1 MYFKKEG
8 KMKNTL
14 IIFKNSLS
22 NLGKDEASDL
32 LEDLSFNLAYKQISH
47 NPHETKKVLNSLLV
61 EFLTI
66 LKKLDFFDDEN
77 VTKVIKAL
85 VKASIVDDQNS
96 LYEYISEAELLNKRI
111 ENQKNLIKNQISD
124 NFFEFENILQECS
137 FCDEFSGGLNDAILF
152 DIEMLGIL
160 KETAESAFLTT
171 LEKAEDIELTSSEI
185 AKNLVYNAI
194 CEAHF
199 EKERILKISSIILNT
214 AFEIANES
222 MAYAKDLC
230 LGVIKGTRDG
240 IVLAMEKFKA
250 SLTYTN
256 FEEDLSLKSKE
267 LIGIEDDFIALLK
280 KEIQLQNDPCKS
292 IVENLLEHELDNL
305 FAKLRRLAGESREQ
319 LILVLNDIKKNP
331 KINDFNKLTQRKL
344 NRFKQEIFELEKI
357 ASEKYKD
364 LNSKKAKK
372 LGVRLWEKAKK
383 FVKK

>member
-1 MYFKKEG
+1 
-8 KMKNTL
+8 MKNTL
-14 IIFKNSLS
+14 IIFENSLS

-66 LKKLDFFDDEN
+66 LKKLDFCDDEN
-77 VTKVIKAL
+77 VSKVIKAL
-85 VKASIVDDQNS
+85 VKASVADAQNS
-96 LYEYISEAELLNKRI
+96 LYEYISEAELLNKQI

-124 NFFEFENILQECS
+124 NFFDFENILQEYS
-137 FCDEFSGGLNDAILF
+137 FCNEFSDGLNDAILF

-250 SLTYTN
+250 SLTYAN
-256 FEEDLSLKSKE
+256 FEEDVSLKSKE

-280 KEIQLQNDPCKS
+280 KEIQLQNDPCRS

-305 FAKLRRLAGESREQ
+305 FAKFRRLASESREQ
-319 LILVLNDIKKNP
+319 LILVLNDIKRNP

-344 NRFKQEIFELEKI
+344 NHFKQEIFELEKI

>member
-1 MYFKKEG
+1 
-8 KMKNTL
+8 MKNTL
-14 IIFKNSLS
+14 IIFENSLS

-66 LKKLDFFDDEN
+66 LKKLDFCDDEN
-77 VTKVIKAL
+77 VSKVIKAL
-85 VKASIVDDQNS
+85 VKASVADAQNS
-96 LYEYISEAELLNKRI
+96 LYEYISEAELLNKQI

-199 EKERILKISSIILNT
+199 EKERILQISSIILNT

-250 SLTYTN
+250 SLTYAN
-256 FEEDLSLKSKE
+256 FEEDVSLKSKE

-305 FAKLRRLAGESREQ
+305 FAKFRRLASESREQ
-319 LILVLNDIKKNP
+319 LILVLNDIKRNP

-344 NRFKQEIFELEKI
+344 NYFKQEIFELEKI

-383 FVKK
+383 FVRK

>member
-14 IIFKNSLS
+14 IIFENSLS
-22 NLGKDEASDL
+22 NLGKYEASDL

-47 NPHETKKVLNSLLV
+47 NPHETKKVLNSLLI

-66 LKKLDFFDDEN
+66 LKKLDFCDDEN
-77 VTKVIKAL
+77 VSKVIKAL
-85 VKASIVDDQNS
+85 VKASVADAQNS
-96 LYEYISEAELLNKRI
+96 LYEYISEAELLNKQI

-124 NFFEFENILQECS
+124 NFFEFESILQEYS

-199 EKERILKISSIILNT
+199 EKERILQISSIILNT

-250 SLTYTN
+250 SLTYAN
-256 FEEDLSLKSKE
+256 FEEDVSLKSKE

-305 FAKLRRLAGESREQ
+305 FAKFRRLASESREQ
-319 LILVLNDIKKNP
+319 LILVLNDIKRNP

>member
-14 IIFKNSLS
+14 IIFENSLS

-66 LKKLDFFDDEN
+66 LKKLNFCDDEN
-77 VTKVIKAL
+77 VSKVIKAL
-85 VKASIVDDQNS
+85 VKASVADAQNS
-96 LYEYISEAELLNKRI
+96 LYEYISEAELLNKQI

-124 NFFEFENILQECS
+124 NFFEFESILQECS
-137 FCDEFSGGLNDAILF
+137 FCNEFSGGLNDAILF

-199 EKERILKISSIILNT
+199 EKERILQISSIILNT

-230 LGVIKGTRDG
+230 LGVIKGIRDG

-250 SLTYTN
+250 SLTYAN
-256 FEEDLSLKSKE
+256 FEEDVSLKSKE

-280 KEIQLQNDPCKS
+280 KEIQLQNDPCRS

-305 FAKLRRLAGESREQ
+305 FAKFRRLASESREQ

-344 NRFKQEIFELEKI
+344 NHFKQEIFELEKI

>member
-1 MYFKKEG
+1 
-8 KMKNTL
+8 MKNTL
-14 IIFKNSLS
+14 IIFENSLS
-22 NLGKDEASDL
+22 NLSKDEASDL

-61 EFLTI
+61 ECLTI

-85 VKASIVDDQNS
+85 VKASIVDAQNS
-96 LYEYISEAELLNKRI
+96 LYEYISEAELLNKQI

-124 NFFEFENILQECS
+124 NFFEFENTLQECS

-160 KETAESAFLTT
+160 KETSESAFLTT

-250 SLTYTN
+250 SLTYAN
-256 FEEDLSLKSKE
+256 FEEDVSLKSKE

-305 FAKLRRLAGESREQ
+305 FAKFRRLASESREQ

>member
-14 IIFKNSLS
+14 IIFENSLS

-85 VKASIVDDQNS
+85 VKASIVDAQNS
-96 LYEYISEAELLNKRI
+96 LYEYISEAELLNKQI

-250 SLTYTN
+250 SLTYAN
-256 FEEDLSLKSKE
+256 FEEDVSLKSKE

-305 FAKLRRLAGESREQ
+305 FAKFRRLTGESREQ

>member
-1 MYFKKEG
+1 
-8 KMKNTL
+8 MKNTL
-14 IIFKNSLS
+14 IIFENSLS

-66 LKKLDFFDDEN
+66 LKKLNFCDDEN
-77 VTKVIKAL
+77 VSKVIKAL
-85 VKASIVDDQNS
+85 VKASVADAQNS
-96 LYEYISEAELLNKRI
+96 LYEYISEAELLNKQI

-124 NFFEFENILQECS
+124 NFFEFESILQECS
-137 FCDEFSGGLNDAILF
+137 FCNEFSGGLNDAILF

-199 EKERILKISSIILNT
+199 EKERILQISSIILNT

-230 LGVIKGTRDG
+230 LGVIKGIRDG

-250 SLTYTN
+250 SLTYAN
-256 FEEDLSLKSKE
+256 FEEDVSLKSKE

-280 KEIQLQNDPCKS
+280 KEIQLQNDPCRS

-305 FAKLRRLAGESREQ
+305 FAKFRRLASESREQ

-344 NRFKQEIFELEKI
+344 NHFKQEIFELEKI

>member
-1 MYFKKEG
+1 
-8 KMKNTL
+8 MKNTL
-14 IIFKNSLS
+14 IIFENSLS

-85 VKASIVDDQNS
+85 VKASIVDAQNS
-96 LYEYISEAELLNKRI
+96 LYEYISEAELLNKQI

-240 IVLAMEKFKA
+240 IVLAMEKFKTTLA
-250 SLTYTN
+250 YAK
-256 FEEDLSLKSKE
+256 FEEDVSLKSKE

-280 KEIQLQNDPCKS
+280 REIKEQKNPSKD

-305 FAKLRRLAGESREQ
+305 FAKFKRLAVESREQ
-319 LILVLNDIKKNP
+319 LLLVLNDIKKNP

-372 LGVRLWEKAKK
+372 LGIRLWEKAKK

>member
-14 IIFKNSLS
+14 IIFENSLS
-22 NLGKDEASDL
+22 NLGKDEARDL

-47 NPHETKKVLNSLLV
+47 NPHETKKILNSLLV

-66 LKKLDFFDDEN
+66 LKKLDFCDDEN
-77 VTKVIKAL
+77 VSKVIKAL
-85 VKASIVDDQNS
+85 VKASVADAQNS
-96 LYEYISEAELLNKRI
+96 LYEYISEAELLNKQI

-124 NFFEFENILQECS
+124 NFFEFESILQECS
-137 FCDEFSGGLNDAILF
+137 FCNEFSGGLNDAILF

-250 SLTYTN
+250 SLTYAN
-256 FEEDLSLKSKE
+256 FEEDVSLKSKE

-280 KEIQLQNDPCKS
+280 KEIQLQNDPCRS

-305 FAKLRRLAGESREQ
+305 FAKFRRLASESREQ
-319 LILVLNDIKKNP
+319 LILVLNDIKRNP

-344 NRFKQEIFELEKI
+344 NHFKQEIFELEKI

>member
-1 MYFKKEG
+1 
-8 KMKNTL
+8 MKNTL
-14 IIFKNSLS
+14 IIFENSLS

-85 VKASIVDDQNS
+85 VKASIVDAQNS
-96 LYEYISEAELLNKRI
+96 LYEYISEAELLNKQI

-250 SLTYTN
+250 SLTYAN
-256 FEEDLSLKSKE
+256 FEEDVSLKSKE

-292 IVENLLEHELDNL
+292 IV
-305 FAKLRRLAGESREQ
+305 
-319 LILVLNDIKKNP
+319 
-331 KINDFNKLTQRKL
+331 
-344 NRFKQEIFELEKI
+344 
-357 ASEKYKD
+357 
-364 LNSKKAKK
+364 
-372 LGVRLWEKAKK
+372 
-383 FVKK
+383 

>member
-14 IIFKNSLS
+14 IIFENSLS

-66 LKKLDFFDDEN
+66 LKKLDFCDDEN
-77 VTKVIKAL
+77 VSKVIKAL
-85 VKASIVDDQNS
+85 VKASVADAQNS
-96 LYEYISEAELLNKRI
+96 LYEYISEAELLNKQI

-124 NFFEFENILQECS
+124 NFFEFESILQECS
-137 FCDEFSGGLNDAILF
+137 FCNEFSGGLNDAILF

-250 SLTYTN
+250 SLTYAN
-256 FEEDLSLKSKE
+256 FEEDVSLKSKE

-280 KEIQLQNDPCKS
+280 KEIQLQNDPCRS

-305 FAKLRRLAGESREQ
+305 FAKFRRLASESREQ
-319 LILVLNDIKKNP
+319 LILVLNDIKRNP

-344 NRFKQEIFELEKI
+344 NHFKQEIFELEKI

>member
-14 IIFKNSLS
+14 IIFENSLS

-66 LKKLDFFDDEN
+66 LKKLNFCDDEN
-77 VTKVIKAL
+77 VSKVIKAL
-85 VKASIVDDQNS
+85 VKASVADAQNS
-96 LYEYISEAELLNKRI
+96 LYEYISEAELLNKQI

-124 NFFEFENILQECS
+124 NFFEFESILQECS
-137 FCDEFSGGLNDAILF
+137 FCNEFSGGLNDAILF

-230 LGVIKGTRDG
+230 LGVIKGIRDG

-250 SLTYTN
+250 SLTYAN
-256 FEEDLSLKSKE
+256 FEEDVSLKSKE

-280 KEIQLQNDPCKS
+280 KEIQLQNDPCRS

-305 FAKLRRLAGESREQ
+305 FAKFRRLASESREQ
-319 LILVLNDIKKNP
+319 LILVLNDIKRNP

-344 NRFKQEIFELEKI
+344 NHFKQEIFELEKI

>member
-14 IIFKNSLS
+14 IIFENSLS

-85 VKASIVDDQNS
+85 VKASIVDAQNS
-96 LYEYISEAELLNKRI
+96 LYGYISEAELLNKQI

-250 SLTYTN
+250 SLTYAN
-256 FEEDLSLKSKE
+256 FEEDVSLKSKE

-305 FAKLRRLAGESREQ
+305 FAKFRRLVGESREQ

>member
-1 MYFKKEG
+1 
-8 KMKNTL
+8 MKNTL
-14 IIFKNSLS
+14 IIFENSLS
-22 NLGKDEASDL
+22 NLGKDEARDL

-66 LKKLDFFDDEN
+66 LKKLDFFNDEN

-85 VKASIVDDQNS
+85 VKASIVDAQNS
-96 LYEYISEAELLNKRI
+96 LYDYINEAELLNKQI
-111 ENQKNLIKNQISD
+111 ENQKNLIKKIKSVII
-124 NFFEFENILQECS
+124 FFEFENILQECS

-185 AKNLVYNAI
+185 TKNLVYNAI

-240 IVLAMEKFKA
+240 IVLAMEKFKT
-250 SLTYTN
+250 SLTYAN
-256 FEEDLSLKSKE
+256 FEEDVSLKSKE

-280 KEIQLQNDPCKS
+280 KEIQAQSDPCKS

-305 FAKLRRLAGESREQ
+305 FAKFRRLAGESREQ

-331 KINDFNKLTQRKL
+331 KINDFNKLTQNKL

-357 ASEKYKD
+357 ANEKYKD

-372 LGVRLWEKAKK
+372 LGVRLWEKAKNLI
-383 FVKK
+383 KK

>member
-14 IIFKNSLS
+14 IIFENSLS
-22 NLGKDEASDL
+22 NLSKDEASDL

-66 LKKLDFFDDEN
+66 LKKLNFCDDEN
-77 VTKVIKAL
+77 VSKVIKAL
-85 VKASIVDDQNS
+85 VKASVADAQNS
-96 LYEYISEAELLNKRI
+96 LYEYISEAELLNKQI

-124 NFFEFENILQECS
+124 NFFEFESILQECS
-137 FCDEFSGGLNDAILF
+137 FCNEFSGGLNDAILF

-230 LGVIKGTRDG
+230 LGVIKGIRDG

-250 SLTYTN
+250 SLTYAN
-256 FEEDLSLKSKE
+256 FEEDVSLKSKE

-280 KEIQLQNDPCKS
+280 KEIQLQNDPCRS

-305 FAKLRRLAGESREQ
+305 FAKFRRLASESREQ
-319 LILVLNDIKKNP
+319 LILVLNDIKRNP

-344 NRFKQEIFELEKI
+344 NHFKQEIFELEKI

>member
-1 MYFKKEG
+1 
-8 KMKNTL
+8 MKNTL
-14 IIFKNSLS
+14 IIFENSLS

-85 VKASIVDDQNS
+85 VKASIVDAQNS
-96 LYEYISEAELLNKRI
+96 LYEYISEAELLNKQI

-250 SLTYTN
+250 SLTYAN
-256 FEEDLSLKSKE
+256 FEEDVSLKSKE

-305 FAKLRRLAGESREQ
+305 FFFFRRLAGESREQ

>member
-14 IIFKNSLS
+14 IIFENSLS

-47 NPHETKKVLNSLLV
+47 NPHEAKKVLNSLLV

-85 VKASIVDDQNS
+85 VKASIVDAQNS
-96 LYEYISEAELLNKRI
+96 LYEYISEAELLNKQI

-250 SLTYTN
+250 SLTYAN

-305 FAKLRRLAGESREQ
+305 FAKFRR
-319 LILVLNDIKKNP
+319 
-331 KINDFNKLTQRKL
+331 
-344 NRFKQEIFELEKI
+344 
-357 ASEKYKD
+357 
-364 LNSKKAKK
+364 
-372 LGVRLWEKAKK
+372 
-383 FVKK
+383 

>member
-1 MYFKKEG
+1 
-8 KMKNTL
+8 MKNTL
-14 IIFKNSLS
+14 IIFENSLS
-22 NLGKDEASDL
+22 NLGKDEARDL

-47 NPHETKKVLNSLLV
+47 NPHETKKILNSLLV

-66 LKKLDFFDDEN
+66 LKKLNFCDDEN
-77 VTKVIKAL
+77 VSKVIKAL
-85 VKASIVDDQNS
+85 VKASVADAQNS
-96 LYEYISEAELLNKRI
+96 LYEYISEAELLNKQI

-124 NFFEFENILQECS
+124 NFFEFESILQECS
-137 FCDEFSGGLNDAILF
+137 FCNEFSGGLNDAILF

-250 SLTYTN
+250 SLTYAN
-256 FEEDLSLKSKE
+256 FEEDVSLKSKE

-280 KEIQLQNDPCKS
+280 KEIQLQNDPCRS

-305 FAKLRRLAGESREQ
+305 FAKFRRLASESREQ
-319 LILVLNDIKKNP
+319 LILVLNDIKRNP

-344 NRFKQEIFELEKI
+344 NHFKQEIFELEKI

>member
-1 MYFKKEG
+1 MCFKKEG

-14 IIFKNSLS
+14 IIFENSLS

-66 LKKLDFFDDEN
+66 LKKLDFCDDEN
-77 VTKVIKAL
+77 VSKVIKAL
-85 VKASIVDDQNS
+85 VKASVADAQNS
-96 LYEYISEAELLNKRI
+96 LYEYISEAELLNKQI

-124 NFFEFENILQECS
+124 NFFDFENILQEYS
-137 FCDEFSGGLNDAILF
+137 FCNEFSDGLNDAILF

-199 EKERILKISSIILNT
+199 EKERILQISSIILNT

-250 SLTYTN
+250 SLTYAN
-256 FEEDLSLKSKE
+256 FEEDVSLKSKE

-280 KEIQLQNDPCKS
+280 KEIQLQNDPCRS

-305 FAKLRRLAGESREQ
+305 FAKFRRLASESREQ
-319 LILVLNDIKKNP
+319 LILVLNDIKRNP

-344 NRFKQEIFELEKI
+344 NHFKQEIFELEKI

>member
-14 IIFKNSLS
+14 IIFENSLS

-66 LKKLDFFDDEN
+66 LKKLDFCDDEN
-77 VTKVIKAL
+77 VSKVIKAL
-85 VKASIVDDQNS
+85 VKASVADAQNS
-96 LYEYISEAELLNKRI
+96 LYEYISEAELLNKQI

-124 NFFEFENILQECS
+124 NFFDFENILQEYS
-137 FCDEFSGGLNDAILF
+137 FCDEFSDGLNDAILF

-171 LEKAEDIELTSSEI
+171 LEKAEDIELTSNEI

-250 SLTYTN
+250 SLTYAN
-256 FEEDLSLKSKE
+256 FEEDVSLKSKE

-305 FAKLRRLAGESREQ
+305 FAKFRRLASESREQ
-319 LILVLNDIKKNP
+319 LILVLNDIKRNP

>member
-1 MYFKKEG
+1 
-8 KMKNTL
+8 MKNTL
-14 IIFKNSLS
+14 IIFENSLS

-77 VTKVIKAL
+77 VAKVIKAL
-85 VKASIVDDQNS
+85 VKASVVDAQNS
-96 LYEYISEAELLNKRI
+96 LYEYISEAELLNKQI

-152 DIEMLGIL
+152 DIEILGIL

-250 SLTYTN
+250 SLTYAN

-267 LIGIEDDFIALLK
+267 LIGMEDDFIALLK

>member
-14 IIFKNSLS
+14 IIFENSLS
-22 NLGKDEASDL
+22 NLGKYEASDL

-47 NPHETKKVLNSLLV
+47 NPHETKKILNSLLV

-66 LKKLDFFDDEN
+66 LKKLDFCDDEN
-77 VTKVIKAL
+77 VSKVIKAL
-85 VKASIVDDQNS
+85 VKASVADAQNS
-96 LYEYISEAELLNKRI
+96 LYEYISEAELLNKQI

-124 NFFEFENILQECS
+124 NFFEFESILQECS
-137 FCDEFSGGLNDAILF
+137 FCNEFSGGLNDAILF

-250 SLTYTN
+250 SLTYAN
-256 FEEDLSLKSKE
+256 FEEDVSLKSKE

-280 KEIQLQNDPCKS
+280 KEIQLQNDPCRS

-305 FAKLRRLAGESREQ
+305 FAKFRRLASESREQ
-319 LILVLNDIKKNP
+319 LILVLNDIKRNP

-344 NRFKQEIFELEKI
+344 NHFKQEIFELEKI

>member
-1 MYFKKEG
+1 MCFKKEG

-14 IIFKNSLS
+14 IIFENSLS

-66 LKKLDFFDDEN
+66 LKKLDFCDDEN
-77 VTKVIKAL
+77 VSKVIKAL
-85 VKASIVDDQNS
+85 VKASVADAQNS
-96 LYEYISEAELLNKRI
+96 LYEYISEAELLNKQI

-199 EKERILKISSIILNT
+199 EKERILQISSIILNT

-250 SLTYTN
+250 SLTYAN
-256 FEEDLSLKSKE
+256 FEEDVSLKSKE

-305 FAKLRRLAGESREQ
+305 FAKFRRLASESREQ
-319 LILVLNDIKKNP
+319 LILVLNDIKRNP

-344 NRFKQEIFELEKI
+344 NYFKQEIFELEKI

-383 FVKK
+383 FVRK

>member
-1 MYFKKEG
+1 
-8 KMKNTL
+8 MKNTL
-14 IIFKNSLS
+14 IIFENSLS

-66 LKKLDFFDDEN
+66 LKKLDFCDDEN
-77 VTKVIKAL
+77 VSKVIKAL
-85 VKASIVDDQNS
+85 VKASVADAQNS
-96 LYEYISEAELLNKRI
+96 LYEYISEAELLNKQI

-124 NFFEFENILQECS
+124 NFFEFESILQECS

-199 EKERILKISSIILNT
+199 EKERILQISSIILNT

-250 SLTYTN
+250 SLTYAN
-256 FEEDLSLKSKE
+256 FEEDVSLKSKE

-305 FAKLRRLAGESREQ
+305 FAKFRRLASESREQ
-319 LILVLNDIKKNP
+319 LILVLNDIKRNP

>member
-14 IIFKNSLS
+14 IIFENSLS

-66 LKKLDFFDDEN
+66 LKKLDFCDDEN
-77 VTKVIKAL
+77 VSKVIKAL
-85 VKASIVDDQNS
+85 VKASVADAQNS
-96 LYEYISEAELLNKRI
+96 LYEYISEAELLNKQI

-124 NFFEFENILQECS
+124 NFFEFESILQEYS

-250 SLTYTN
+250 SLTYAN
-256 FEEDLSLKSKE
+256 FEEDVSLKSKE

-305 FAKLRRLAGESREQ
+305 FAKFRRLASESREQ
-319 LILVLNDIKKNP
+319 LILVLNDIKRNP

>member
-1 MYFKKEG
+1 
-8 KMKNTL
+8 MKNTL
-14 IIFKNSLS
+14 IIFENSLS

-66 LKKLDFFDDEN
+66 LKKLDFCDDEN
-77 VTKVIKAL
+77 VAKVIKAL
-85 VKASIVDDQNS
+85 VKASVVDAQNS
-96 LYEYISEAELLNKRI
+96 LYEYISEAELLNKQI

-152 DIEMLGIL
+152 DIEILGIL

-250 SLTYTN
+250 SLTYAN

>member
-1 MYFKKEG
+1 MCFKKEG

-14 IIFKNSLS
+14 IIFENSLS

-66 LKKLDFFDDEN
+66 LKKLDFCDDEN
-77 VTKVIKAL
+77 VSKVIKAL
-85 VKASIVDDQNS
+85 VKASVADAQNS
-96 LYEYISEAELLNKRI
+96 LYEYISEAELLNKQI

-124 NFFEFENILQECS
+124 NFFEFESILQECS

-199 EKERILKISSIILNT
+199 EKERILQISSIILNT

-250 SLTYTN
+250 SLTYAN
-256 FEEDLSLKSKE
+256 FEEDVSLKSKE

-305 FAKLRRLAGESREQ
+305 FAKFRRLASESREQ
-319 LILVLNDIKKNP
+319 LILVLNDIKRNP

-344 NRFKQEIFELEKI
+344 NHFKQEIFELEKI

>member
-14 IIFKNSLS
+14 IIFENSLS

-47 NPHETKKVLNSLLV
+47 NPHETKNFLNSLLV

-66 LKKLDFFDDEN
+66 LKKLDFCDDEN
-77 VTKVIKAL
+77 VSKVIKAL
-85 VKASIVDDQNS
+85 VKASVADAQNS
-96 LYEYISEAELLNKRI
+96 LYEYISEAELLNKQI

-124 NFFEFENILQECS
+124 NFFEFESILQECS
-137 FCDEFSGGLNDAILF
+137 FCNEFSDGLNDAILF

-199 EKERILKISSIILNT
+199 EKERILQISSIILNT

-250 SLTYTN
+250 SLTYAN
-256 FEEDLSLKSKE
+256 FEEDVSLKSKE

-280 KEIQLQNDPCKS
+280 KEIQLQNDPCRS

-305 FAKLRRLAGESREQ
+305 FAKFRRLASESREQ
-319 LILVLNDIKKNP
+319 LILVLNDIKRNP

-344 NRFKQEIFELEKI
+344 NHFKQEIFELEKI